1 MYNSMLKCRGVV
13 LLLATSAVA
22 AACSKKPANQQ
33 TASGAVDTATL
44 NMSAATPSAGPA
56 AQVTRTDAKS
66 VSRATDYELTA
77 ENFSKFLAAADSVVT
92 LEARDSAARAYLSH
106 NLTDAGA
113 SDADAGLRYL
123 EANDA
128 VSNAINGAGLSVKD
142 YFVQSIAIAAAERFM
157 KNPKAAP
164 PTPTLRKNAEFLR
177 GHQAELTRL
186 QNLREGKPAVTVTP

>member
-1 MYNSMLKCRGVV
+1 ML
-13 LLLATSAVA
+13 AASAIV

-33 TASGAVDTATL
+33 TASGAVDTTTL
-44 NMSAATPSAGPA
+44 NMTAATPSAGPA

-66 VSRATDYELTA
+66 VSRATRYELTA
-77 ENFSKFLAAADSVVT
+77 ENFSKFLAAADSIVT
-92 LEARDSAARAYLSH
+92 LEARDSAARTYLSH
-106 NLTDAGA
+106 DLTDAGA

-128 VSNAINGAGLSVKD
+128 VSRVINGAGLSVED

-157 KNPKAAP
+157 KNPTVAP

-177 GHQAELTRL
+177 GHQADLTRL
-186 QNLREGKPAVTVTP
+186 QNLREGRPAVTVTP